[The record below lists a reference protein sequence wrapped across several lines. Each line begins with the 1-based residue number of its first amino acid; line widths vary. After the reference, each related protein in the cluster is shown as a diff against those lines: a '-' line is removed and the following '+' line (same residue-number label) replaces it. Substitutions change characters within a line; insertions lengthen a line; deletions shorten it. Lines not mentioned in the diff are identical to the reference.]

1 MLLKIVKTHRMK
13 QLFTSKTITYLK
25 KNVNNIIDFVFIIFL
40 LIESFIKC
48 RIKSNIYSSNH
59 FSIEI
64 VFNLH
69 TIQQST
75 KNTRQYRKTNINV
88 LQKSMKQ
95 KFQMF
100 SFFSL
105 KNVVF
110 IDERVNFLIFA
121 ITRSIEKSTSLIK
134 IYKYFKLDFNEKCK
148 KTVQKI
154 KRLHKLYQKK
164 KLRKNIK
171 EI

>member
-1 MLLKIVKTHRMK
+1 MLLKIIEIHRIK
-13 QLFTSKTITYLK
+13 QLFISKIITYLK
-25 KNVNNIIDFVFIIFL
+25 RNVNNIINFVFVIFL

-75 KNTRQYRKTNINV
+75 KNISQYRKTNINV
-88 LQKSMKQ
+88 LQKNMKQ
-95 KFQMF
+95 KLQMF
-100 SFFSL
+100 SFLSL

-110 IDERVNFLIFA
+110 IDERINFLIFA
-121 ITRSIEKSTSLIK
+121 ITKNIEKSISLIK
-134 IYKYFKLDFNEKCK
+134 ICKYFKFDFDVECK
-148 KTVQKI
+148 KTI
-154 KRLHKLYQKK
+154 
-164 KLRKNIK
+164 
-171 EI
+171 

>member
-1 MLLKIVKTHRMK
+1 MK
-13 QLFTSKTITYLK
+13 QLFTSKIITYSK
-25 KNVNNIIDFVFIIFL
+25 KNVNSIINFVFATFL

-69 TIQQST
+69 TIQQLT

-95 KFQMF
+95 KFQIF
-100 SFFSL
+100 SSLSL
-105 KNVVF
+105 KNAVF
-110 IDERVNFLIFA
+110 IDERVNFLISA
-121 ITRSIEKSTSLIK
+121 ITKSIEKSISLIK
-134 IYKYFKLDFNEKCK
+134 ICKYFKFDFDVKCK
-148 KTVQKI
+148 KTA
-154 KRLHKLYQKK
+154 
-164 KLRKNIK
+164 
-171 EI
+171 